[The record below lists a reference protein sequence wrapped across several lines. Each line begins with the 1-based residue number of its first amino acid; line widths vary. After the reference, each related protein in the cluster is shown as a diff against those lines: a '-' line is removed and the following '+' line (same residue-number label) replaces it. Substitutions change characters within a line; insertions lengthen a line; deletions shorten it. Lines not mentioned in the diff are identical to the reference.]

1 VAPLIHKSADKGV
14 DIKMASKVPILLGLL
29 LLSSASTMHASAE
42 PFRLGVLQGLTGVA
56 KEDGNTALQAAQ
68 LAVDEIN
75 AQSPNSIELKVEDD
89 RSTASQTL
97 ISYHWLKKNG
107 VDAIIGPTWSSTT
120 NALAPVAAQDR
131 LVLLN
136 TSTLPEALNF
146 TRALGYLF
154 SNAQSLE
161 GELEPFERI
170 VKTRRPKTLI
180 VVHNTG
186 PWGVMLADRI
196 QNIARR
202 YGTAIVQTHQAA
214 NADENQ
220 DLRDAVP
227 ALKIHQADMV
237 ALALGPADTELF
249 LRKAAEIGWKPFF
262 FGSKNTWPAL
272 RETKFKGLY
281 NGVCY
286 TYPHQLD
293 QNFSKRYYQR
303 YGSEPK
309 IYADNSYDAVF
320 HLYQAWLR
328 AGQDSEVL
336 RDTLRNT
343 SHKGVGG
350 EYTYSP
356 SKSFARGSAAL
367 FCVDKDGEP
376 REVPAP
382 L

>member
-1 VAPLIHKSADKGV
+1 MKIAGQGRIF
-14 DIKMASKVPILLGLL
+14 ITLL
-29 LLSSASTMHASAE
+29 LIFAVSAMRASAE

-56 KEDGNTALQAAQ
+56 KEDGNTVLQAVQ

-107 VDAIIGPTWSSTT
+107 VNAIIGPTWSSTT
-120 NALAPVAAQDR
+120 NALAPVAAQDH

-146 TRALGYLF
+146 NRAFGYLF
-154 SNAQSLE
+154 SNALSLE
-161 GELEPFERI
+161 GELEPFERLI
-170 VKTRRPKTLI
+170 KTRRPKTLI
-180 VVHNTG
+180 VVHNSG
-186 PWGVMLADRI
+186 PWGVMLADRT

-202 YGTAIVQTHQAA
+202 YGTAIVQTYQVA

-227 ALKIHQADMV
+227 ALKIHRADMV
-237 ALALGPADTELF
+237 ALALGPADTDLF
-249 LRKAAEIGWKPFF
+249 LRKAAEIGWRPFF

-272 RETKFKGLY
+272 RESKFKGLY

-286 TYPHQLD
+286 TYPHPLD
-293 QNFSKRYYQR
+293 SNFSTRYYQR

-328 AGQDSEVL
+328 AGQDTEAL
-336 RDTLRNT
+336 KDTLRST
-343 SHKGVGG
+343 AYKGIGG
-350 EYTYSP
+350 EYTYSA
-356 SKSFARGSAAL
+356 SKSFARGSASL

-376 REVPAP
+376 HEVPVP